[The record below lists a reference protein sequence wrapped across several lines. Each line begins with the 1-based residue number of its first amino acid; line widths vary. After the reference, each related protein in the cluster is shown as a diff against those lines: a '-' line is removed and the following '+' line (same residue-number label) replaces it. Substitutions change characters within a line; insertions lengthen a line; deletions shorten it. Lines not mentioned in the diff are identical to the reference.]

1 MFSAWD
7 TIKNN
12 RRGGPRYRARLPV
25 SVSLVEPET
34 IESQWP
40 SVLAY
45 TRDVSSEGMSIV
57 LLSAR
62 LGCYEL
68 NEGDYV
74 LRIVLAVSNEASVQ
88 ITARLVH
95 CGVLTEDD
103 ARVGF
108 LVGVKIEEI
117 SPEDRTL
124 YDEFISSL
132 R

>member
-12 RRGGPRYRARLPV
+12 RRVGPRYRARLPV

-34 IESQWP
+34 VESQWP

-45 TRDVSSEGMSIV
+45 TRDVSREGMSII
-57 LLSAR
+57 LLSSR

-68 NEGDYV
+68 NAGDYV
-74 LRIVLAVSNEASVQ
+74 FRIVLAVSNEASVQ
-88 ITARLVH
+88 VRARLVH
-95 CGVLTEDD
+95 CGVLTEDNTR
-103 ARVGF
+103 AGF
-108 LVGVKIEEI
+108 LIGVKIEEI
-117 SPEDRTL
+117 SPEDRLL